1 MGIKITGLKSLDK
14 FDDRVQ
20 KMRTNN
26 LANRVAVAIAEEGVR
41 IAEDRYRS
49 TGVNDVSIY
58 YENNGDGNTKII
70 AEGEGLNYIEF
81 GTGIMG
87 KGTYPDDS
95 KLPNELIEF
104 ESRGEKQSTQGW
116 EYNYYK
122 EQNKSKYPNLP
133 DWTGFQ
139 ANAQMFYTSEDIRN
153 SIPQIVRVELKGDKK

>member
-1 MGIKITGLKSLDK
+1 MGIKVTGLKSLDGFEK
-14 FDDRVQ
+14 RLR
-20 KMRTNN
+20 KMQTGD

-87 KGTYPDDS
+87 LS
-95 KLPNELIEF
+95 LIH
-104 ESRGEKQSTQGW
+104 
-116 EYNYYK
+116 
-122 EQNKSKYPNLP
+122 
-133 DWTGFQ
+133 
-139 ANAQMFYTSEDIRN
+139 I
-153 SIPQIVRVELKGDKK
+153 